1 MNILIREKRTLYG
14 GKKVEMSMNQQIKLN
29 RYLNKYFR
37 EFWQEVAQDEEEE
50 IELTYNQD
58 HKEEHKDKKDEWG
71 THNERSAKKS
81 SGRGF

>member
-58 HKEEHKDKKDEWG
+58 HTAEHKESEEEWKKRDQQLLE
-71 THNERSAKKS
+71 KQ
-81 SGRGF
+81 